1 MIYAR
6 QWSSHC
12 NLSNTEEKNTGFG
25 LNSIQKLAEVTSMQ
39 RLPME
44 EQNGP
49 RCLKTPVTA
58 GRMGA
63 AQWGNEEAD
72 WHEQSQQTRNQ
83 ANS

>member
-1 MIYAR
+1 MIHAG

-25 LNSIQKLAEVTSMQ
+25 LISIQKLAEVTSMQ
-39 RLPME
+39 RLPVE

-49 RCLKTPVTA
+49 WCLKRPVTA

-63 AQWGNEEAD
+63 AQWGHKEAD
-72 WHEQSQQTRNQ
+72 WHE
-83 ANS
+83 